1 MKNLPKDIISAFL
14 LDSRYRMARYL
25 VVILVFGVITV
36 SMVLN
41 NISYLGKTEYEILEW
56 VVYISAVYGLIV
68 GNVRYLVPRYLFR
81 NRLTAYFIS
90 VFLLILTTLCVLGV
104 FQLYVLSPER
114 VVEKIGAYSPYINF
128 ISSFV
133 SMSFLVAGSSVVML
147 FLYWMRSNRRIRE
160 LKTATLASELEML
173 KQQVN
178 PHFLF
183 NMLNNVN
190 VLVWKKPAEA
200 KEILSRL
207 EALLRY
213 QLNDKEKEKVLLS
226 SDIRFLND
234 FLNLEKIR
242 RDKFAFSITQKGE
255 IEGVWV
261 PSLLFIPFVE
271 NAVKHNPD
279 SDHES
284 YVHLSFDYQDN
295 QLTFCCKNS
304 KPTKKIIKQ
313 GAGGLGLKNIQRRLA
328 LLYAKRY
335 TLEVDEDEKTYTVTL
350 KLRI

>member
-1 MKNLPKDIISAFL
+1 MKNPSKDIIPALL
-14 LDSRYRMARYL
+14 LDDRYRMVRYL
-25 VVILVFGVITV
+25 VVILVLGIITI
-36 SMVLN
+36 SIILG
-41 NISYLGKTEYEILEW
+41 NISYLRTTGYEILEW
-56 VVYISAVYGLIV
+56 VVYSFSVCGLIV
-68 GNVRYLVPRYLFR
+68 GNVRFLVPRFLLK
-81 NRLTAYFIS
+81 NRLTSYFIS
-90 VFLLILTTLCVLGV
+90 VFLLIITILCTLAYL
-104 FQLYVLSPER
+104 QLHLLSAEH
-114 VVEKIGAYSPYINF
+114 VIEQMAPYLNF
-128 ISSFV
+128 VSSFA

-147 FLYWMRSNRRIRE
+147 FRYWMRSNRRIRE
-160 LKTATLASELEML
+160 LKTATLESELELL

-200 KEILSRL
+200 KDILAKL

-242 RDKFAFSITQKGE
+242 RDKFEFSITEKGE
-255 IEGVWV
+255 IDGVWI

-279 SDHES
+279 SDHKS
-284 YVHLSFDYQDN
+284 YVHLSFDIHDD
-295 QLTFCCKNS
+295 QLMFCCKNS
-304 KPTKKIIKQ
+304 KPAKKIIKQ
-313 GAGGLGLKNIQRRLA
+313 GVGGLGLKNIQRRLA
-328 LLYAKRY
+328 LLYPKQY
-335 TLEVDEDEKTYTVTL
+335 TLDVNEDEKTYTVIL
-350 KLRI
+350 KLKI